1 MGLRV
6 ITGMEDA
13 GLSCSISKE
22 NKCLI
27 YRKLTLSQ
35 NYYGTPKVMQM

>member
-6 ITGMEDA
+6 IAGMEDA

-22 NKCLI
+22 KKCLRKT
-27 YRKLTLSQ
+27 YYESKLTVGYQ
-35 NYYGTPKVMQM
+35 K